1 MNKWIFIRIFLVK
14 GLQEGVSMK
23 KTHPVV
29 EQSKVRLAALGKV
42 ESRTQ
47 FGGYA
52 LTVEKVVF
60 AFISD
65 DSLYLRA
72 CEAVTDYA
80 VERPMEPLVYRKR
93 GIPVVLNY
101 FKVDKWLWQEPERLM
116 RLSAS
121 ALRAARDEL
130 ETKYV
135 TLRLKDLPNLS
146 MRMEMLLHKVGIC
159 SVKHLYEIG
168 AKQSWLKLRTVNKHI
183 GLKTLLALQGAI
195 SGHHEAA
202 LPSEVRA
209 ELCAWYQKTLR

>member
-1 MNKWIFIRIFLVK
+1 
-14 GLQEGVSMK
+14 MK
-23 KTHPVV
+23 KTHPLV
-29 EQSKVRLAALGKV
+29 EQSKVRLAALGKI

-60 AFISD
+60 AFIND

-101 FKVDKWLWQEPERLM
+101 FKVDNWLWQEPERLM

-135 TLRLKDLPNLS
+135 SLRLKD
-146 MRMEMLLHKVGIC
+146 
-159 SVKHLYEIG
+159 
-168 AKQSWLKLRTVNKHI
+168 
-183 GLKTLLALQGAI
+183 
-195 SGHHEAA
+195 
-202 LPSEVRA
+202 
-209 ELCAWYQKTLR
+209 